1 MPGRVLAVTCAPGD
15 HVSAG
20 EPLVVLEAMKM
31 EHPVTAPYEARVVA
45 VHCAAGDQIAAG
57 VELVLLEA
65 AAP

>member
-1 MPGRVLAVTCAPGD
+1 VTCAPGD

-20 EPLVVLEAMKM
+20 APLVVLEAMKM

-45 VHCAAGDQIAAG
+45 VNCAVGDQIAAG